1 MAYVHWA
8 GDGRDTI
15 VVLTRDRNPGLNSNS
30 HVWISR
36 DYSRTFENRTNAFK
50 QRNGDF
56 ALIDMFYP
64 SPVDNTKVSIV
75 KSCWWMRDAKGR
87 ICKHAAVHDCILN
100 GLDQRMSFSSFNLY

>member
-1 MAYVHWA
+1 MHWA

-36 DYSRTFENRTNAFK
+36 DYSKSFENRTADFK
-50 QRNGDF
+50 QPSGHF

-64 SPVDNTKVSIV
+64 SPIDNTKVSIN
-75 KSCWWMRDAKGR
+75 S
-87 ICKHAAVHDCILN
+87 
-100 GLDQRMSFSSFNLY
+100 